1 MKRFAIL
8 ATLALALLVPAA
20 FAQNHGEVGVF
31 ADYFRLHNADNAN
44 FWGVGGRASFN
55 VHKNIQFE
63 AEMGYDFEKTVTTG
77 SFINT
82 TGAGTGTVTTIRS
95 PLRLLHGTFGP
106 KIQTGGGPVRLFAFA
121 KGGFL
126 NFSSS
131 NASVLGGFTGAVS
144 NVPNGDT
151 NGAFYPG
158 GGVEAYLGPVGL
170 RLDVGD
176 FMYFDNGVNHNLRVT
191 FGPHIRF

>member
-1 MKRFAIL
+1 MKRFAIASIL
-8 ATLALALLVPAA
+8 AAALFVPAA

-31 ADYFRLHNADNAN
+31 ADYVRLHHADDAN
-44 FWGVGGRASFN
+44 FWGAGGRVSFN
-55 VHKNIQFE
+55 VTEHVQLE
-63 AEMGYDFEKTVTTG
+63 AEMGYDFEKTITVG
-77 SFINT
+77 SVVNNGTINI
-82 TGAGTGTVTTIRS
+82 VRS

-106 KIQTGGGPVRLFAFA
+106 KIQSGGGPVRVFGFL

-151 NGAFYPG
+151 NGVFYPG
-158 GGVEAYLGPVGL
+158 GGVEGYLGPIGL

-176 FMYFDNGVNHNLRVT
+176 LMYFDNGANHNLRVT

>member
-1 MKRFAIL
+1 MKRLVI
-8 ATLALALLVPAA
+8 LLVLAVVAIFAPAA

-31 ADYFRLHNADNAN
+31 ADYVRLHNANDAN

-55 VHKNIQFE
+55 VHKYVQLE
-63 AEMGYDFEKTVTTG
+63 AEIGYDFEKTITVG
-77 SFINT
+77 SVVNN
-82 TGAGTGTVTTIRS
+82 GTVTIIRS

-106 KIQTGGGPVRLFAFA
+106 KIQSGKGPVRLFAYA

-126 NFSSS
+126 NFTSSG
-131 NASVLGGFTGAVS
+131 ASALGGFTGAVGS
-144 NVPNGDT
+144 VTRGDT
-151 NGAFYPG
+151 NGVFYPG
-158 GGVEAYLGPVGL
+158 GGAEAYLGPIGL

-176 FMYFDNGVNHNLRVT
+176 LMYFDNGANHNLRVT

>member
-1 MKRFAIL
+1 MKRFAAMAAL
-8 ATLALALLVPAA
+8 SLALFVPAA

-31 ADYFRLHNADNAN
+31 ADYIRLHNADNAN

-55 VHKNIQFE
+55 LNKWIALE
-63 AEMGYDFEKTVTTG
+63 GDMGYDFEKTVVRG

-82 TGAGTGTVTTIRS
+82 SGTGTGSITTVRS

-106 KIQTGGGPVRLFAFA
+106 KIQTGSGPVRLFAFA

-126 NFSSS
+126 NFSGT
-131 NASVLGGFTGAVS
+131 NASALSGFTGAVGH
-144 NVPNGDT
+144 VIGGDT
-151 NGAFYPG
+151 NGVFFPG
-158 GGVEAYLGPVGL
+158 GGAEAFLGPVGL

-176 FMYFDNGVNHNLRVT
+176 FMYFDNGANHNLTVT